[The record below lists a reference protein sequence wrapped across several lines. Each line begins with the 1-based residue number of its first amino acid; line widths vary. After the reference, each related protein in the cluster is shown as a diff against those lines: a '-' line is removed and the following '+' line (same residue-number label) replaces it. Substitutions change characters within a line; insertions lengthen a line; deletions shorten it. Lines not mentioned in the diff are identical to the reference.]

1 MIEVQLPQKPYNVDL
16 LDQELKTALT
26 IACLGVTG
34 RKGIHWAILADD
46 APAGSD
52 VTARSI
58 ATAHNAAAL
67 TPEQTLRE
75 TVKTTA
81 QSAVGVAYDA
91 LTAGQVRALFAIL
104 LWREGALNNDG
115 TVKPLGEWVR

>member
-52 VTARSI
+52 VTAKSI

-75 TVKTTA
+75 TIKTTA

-91 LTAGQVRALFAIL
+91 LTAAQVRALFAKM
-104 LWREGALNNDG
+104 LWEAGALNNDG
-115 TVKPLGEWVR
+115 TVKPLGQWGR